1 MALSLN
7 KESLNRYYL
16 FLDECGDQN
25 LSSFDPSFPVFTLCG
40 IVVSQDQLDV
50 LSDKINALKK
60 EFWGERKIILHSRDI
75 RKCQNGFEIF
85 FDIDVKRRFYEQ
97 INSILGD
104 KVYVIICCSILKEP
118 YIRQYGRL
126 NDVYGQSL
134 SYIMERTVFYL
145 DSLET
150 SNIHLTTIVE
160 CRGKKEDQTLLNY
173 YNKVLDIG
181 TYWVIPTRIQKYF
194 KEFEMRKKS
203 ENLIGLQI
211 ADLVAY
217 PITRYVLDEEAVN
230 FAYDIIKDN
239 IYQKEGKL
247 YGMKIFPNKKES
259 PFRQPFPD
267 RGHPNPEESYDSAAK
282 IQKNDEIQ

>member
-1 MALSLN
+1 MPQPLN

-40 IVVSQDQLDV
+40 IILSQEQLDII
-50 LSDKINALKK
+50 SEKINALKK
-60 EFWGERKIILHSRDI
+60 EFWGDRKIILHSRDI

-85 FDIDVKRRFYEQ
+85 FDLDVKHRFYEQ
-97 INSILGD
+97 INSILGE

-150 SNIHLTTIVE
+150 NNIRLATIVE

-181 TYWVIPTRIQKYF
+181 TYWVSPARIQNYF

-217 PITRYVLDEEAVN
+217 PITRHVLDEEAVN

-267 RGHPNPEESYDSAAK
+267 RGHPNPKESYDSAAK
-282 IQKNDEIQ
+282 IQKNDNIQ